1 MYKEKRTGPKTD
13 PCITL
18 DVTLKLVKRQTFDSY
33 SIKSSFQVQQKKSRA
48 TTRIST
54 NYNIVCERT
63 ETQLKGLE
71 RMTVE

>member
-33 SIKSSFQVQQKKSRA
+33 SIKSSFQVKSRA

-63 ETQLKGLE
+63 ETRLKGLE